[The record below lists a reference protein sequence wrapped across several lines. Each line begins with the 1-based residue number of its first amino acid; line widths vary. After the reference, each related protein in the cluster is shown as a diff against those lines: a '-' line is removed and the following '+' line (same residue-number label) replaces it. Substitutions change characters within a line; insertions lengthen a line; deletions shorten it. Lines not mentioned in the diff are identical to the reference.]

1 MDRMANQRK
10 VLKWLPFKNISQNH
24 SIFMCIYLGH
34 MATDNVNV
42 NDNDGQSMIAQ
53 GSLVDKPNKP
63 KSQEFIQ
70 HIYNIP
76 HSRRYQEM

>member
-1 MDRMANQRK
+1 
-10 VLKWLPFKNISQNH
+10 
-24 SIFMCIYLGH
+24 

-76 HSRRYQEM
+76 RSRRYQEM